1 MHKILVVTSTIHL
14 AKGWRGPTPRIRVSC
29 YELSETRTDRVPCP
43 MQIVSTLDPIG
54 LDLLSH
60 MLRYEPSRRITAR
73 AALTHKYFADID
85 QLYKANMPLS

>member
-1 MHKILVVTSTIHL
+1 M
-14 AKGWRGPTPRIRVSC
+14 
-29 YELSETRTDRVPCP
+29 PCP
-43 MQIVSTLDPIG
+43 MQIVPTLDPVG

-85 QLYKANMPLS
+85 QLCKANMPLS